1 MKKCLIIIVIFCF
14 CSFESYSRACI
25 STNIEVIATFKDK
38 IDYNAIKS
46 ARGKIARKY
55 KNLPMVAIDI
65 PSCELQDFSNNK
77 SIKSIEENTKVT
89 ANTVQNNLFKNK
101 CELLN
106 IFNIFGGNS
115 IYTGKDIKISVVD
128 TGISV
133 DHPDLI
139 VKGGVSFVSYTN
151 SYDDDNGHGTQVAG
165 VIGALDNGVGTTGTA
180 PDSNLYA
187 VKVLDNYRTG
197 KISDMVAGIDWC
209 ITNKMDI
216 INLSIA
222 LPNNS
227 PSLEKII
234 NKAYNQGALIVSS
247 VGNYGTENAN
257 DDNIEYP
264 AKYESVISVSSVDSD
279 YKRAIFSSTGSANEI
294 AAPGISLLT
303 TNIKKSYIRSTGT
316 SLSAAYVS
324 GILALYKQQNKS
336 FTNKAIRE
344 ELIRNAI
351 DLGEKGRDSSTG
363 YGLVQSP
370 NDILG
375 LSLQNYLIKLPFKI
389 YELTQLEF

>member
-1 MKKCLIIIVIFCF
+1 MKKCLLIIVMFCF
-14 CSFESYSRACI
+14 CFFFFENYSQACL
-25 STNIEVIATFKDK
+25 STNIEVIATFKEK

-46 ARGKIARKY
+46 AKGKIVREY
-55 KNLPMVAIDI
+55 NNLPMVAIEI

-77 SIKSIEENTKVT
+77 SIKSIEENSKVT
-89 ANTVQNNLFKNK
+89 ANTIQNNLFKYN

-106 IFNIFGGNS
+106 ILNIFGGNS
-115 IYTGKDIKISVVD
+115 KFTGKDIKISVVD
-128 TGISV
+128 TGISL

-139 VKGGVSFVSYTN
+139 VKEGVSFVSYTN

-165 VIGALDNGVGTTGTA
+165 VIGALDNGMGATGIA

-227 PSLEKII
+227 LSLEKII
-234 NKAYNQGALIVSS
+234 NKAYSEGILIVSS

-264 AKYESVISVSSVDSD
+264 AKYETVIGVSSVDSD
-279 YKRAIFSSTGSANEI
+279 NKRAIFSSTGSANEI

-303 TNIKKSYIRSTGT
+303 TNVNKSYIRSSGT

-324 GILALYKQQNKS
+324 GILALYKQRNKS
-336 FTNKAIRE
+336 LTNKDIRE

-351 DLGEKGRDSSTG
+351 DLGEKGQDNSTG

-375 LSLQNYLIKLPFKI
+375 LSIKKFLIKIPFGI
-389 YELTQLEF
+389 